1 MTDIDLQSSTSES
14 QAAEGGTLYI
24 VPTPIGNLGDMSQ
37 RAIDV
42 LGSVDWVAAED
53 TRHSKRL
60 FDHLGLHVRSL
71 SLHQH
76 NESQRSE
83 LLCEHL
89 RNGQSV
95 ALVSDAG
102 TPLISDPGYVLVQH
116 CREQGIPVTALP
128 GPCAAITALS
138 ASGLPTDKFQFVG
151 FLPVKQQALNE
162 AVKAIAAAPLTSV
175 CYESP
180 RRVTATLKAL
190 AEHCAEGQQIVLA
203 KELTKAFEAYVS
215 GDAETIL
222 AWFAEDERRLKGE
235 FVLMV
240 APAPATE
247 QTVSPEA
254 MALLQS
260 LGELLPPKKA
270 AAVVAQ
276 HYGLKKNSLYNLLVN
291 ND

>member
-1 MTDIDLQSSTSES
+1 MTDMDLQSSNYES
-14 QAAEGGTLYI
+14 HAVESGTLYI
-24 VPTPIGNLGDMSQ
+24 VPTPIGNLGDISQ

-42 LGSVDWVAAED
+42 LANVDWVAAED

-60 FDHLGLHVRSL
+60 FDHLGLRVRSL

-83 LLCEHL
+83 LLCNHL

-116 CREQGIPVTALP
+116 CREQGVPVTALP

-162 AVKAIAAAPLTSV
+162 AVKALAAAPLTSV

-180 RRVTATLKAL
+180 RRVTATLNAL
-190 AEHCAEGQQIVLA
+190 AEHCAKGQQIVLA
-203 KELTKAFEAYVS
+203 KELTKAFESYVS

-222 AWFAEDERRLKGE
+222 TWFEEDERRLKGE
-235 FVLMV
+235 FVLMI
-240 APAPATE
+240 APAPDTDQAI
-247 QTVSPEA
+247 SPEA
-254 MALLQS
+254 LALLQA
-260 LGELLPPKKA
+260 LGGLLPPKKA

-276 HYGLKKNSLYNLLVN
+276 HYGLKKNSLYKLLITDN
-291 ND
+291 